1 MPLYTY
7 KCKKSSFITKVKH
20 SINETLE
27 VCTECE
33 EEGQMIKMLSRFS
46 IEKSEALNDDNSKP
60 GSVVKT
66 SIEEFKKD
74 LKSEKQKLK
83 KAEYVP

>member
-7 KCKKSSFITKVKH
+7 KCKKCSSITKVKH
-20 SINETLE
+20 SIDETLE
-27 VCTECE
+27 VCECG
-33 EEGQMIKMLSRFS
+33 EEGQMIKLLSRFS
-46 IEKSEALNDDNSKP
+46 IEKSEALNEDNKKP

-74 LKSEKQKLK
+74 LKKEKQKLK
-83 KAEYVP
+83 EAEYIP